1 MGFKSLALKFGVE
14 MSMVEM
20 SSNQFLAINVNQHRL
35 EFRSCVNGSHD
46 HGFDF
51 YYETDTP
58 YQIEISQS
66 KENEIVTFRI
76 LINDQIEHST
86 INTEP
91 SAILLFS
98 KLLKN

>member
-1 MGFKSLALKFGVE
+1 MGFKSMGLKFGVE

-20 SSNQFLAINVNQHRL
+20 SSNQFLVVNVNWNKL
-35 EFRSCVNGSHD
+35 EFRSCVNESHD

-51 YYETDTP
+51 LYEIDTE

-66 KENEIVTFRI
+66 KENEIVTLRI
-76 LINDQIEHST
+76 LINGQEEHSA
-86 INTEP
+86 INTDP

-98 KLLKN
+98 KLLK

>member
-1 MGFKSLALKFGVE
+1 

-20 SSNQFLAINVNQHRL
+20 SSNQFLVVNVNQHRL
-35 EFRSCVNGSHD
+35 EFRSCVSGKHD

-51 YYETDTP
+51 YYEIDTE

-76 LINDQIEHST
+76 LINGEIMHEE
-86 INTEP
+86 INYDT